1 MIEYDLAGLVHNGA
15 VYCEIRKGMYGLP
28 QAGRIANDR
37 LTKFLEP
44 HGYTPVAVTPGL
56 WKHHTR
62 DITFTLVV
70 DDFGVKYTDKND
82 AEHLMACLKE
92 NYVVKEDWEGTRY
105 CGLTIEWDYTRRLC
119 YISMPGYIARCLQRF
134 AHMVSKTPTD
144 SPHAYTP
151 PIYGRKVQYA
161 DGPDESPHLD
171 PNGMK
176 RVQET
181 TL

>member
-1 MIEYDLAGLVHNGA
+1 VS
-15 VYCEIRKGMYGLP
+15 IRTRLGSRTFRPAKSRPLRERSP
-28 QAGRIANDR
+28 LRIANDR

-56 WKHHTR
+56 WKHHTK

-70 DDFGVKYTDKND
+70 DDFGVKYTDKKD

-105 CGLTIEWDYTRRLC
+105 CGLTIKWDYTRRLC
-119 YISMPGYIARCLQRF
+119 YISMPGYITRCLQRF
-134 AHMVSKTPTD
+134 AHLVSKTPTH

-151 PIYGRKVQYA
+151 PGA
-161 DGPDESPHLD
+161 DL
-171 PNGMK
+171 
-176 RVQET
+176 R
-181 TL
+181 